1 MQSFRERSGGYHSNQ
16 PCYQQEPHELSRLET
31 YRQHPHHPQPQH
43 PHPSPGPHPGPGPG
57 PGHTRTGYEALSL
70 ANPTSMPPTGGPGT
84 GGGPKDCY
92 SQQAYPG
99 YPGNGGGNGSGNGG
113 SAPSQAKK
121 SYRPSKVP
129 QTNTTQ
135 HLQGPGAYSNHM
147 GPGSYSAQY
156 ISEGHL
162 QQKWE
167 DQAQLAQYDQELIGR
182 MEGSGTPAP
191 GSSQY
196 MDQNMLGHS
205 QTQCHQPST
214 PAYTSPHHQPHPP
227 NPAQSPLMY
236 PQSHLHYPQHSPS
249 PSPYMEK
256 CSPMPHCYKG
266 YNMPTNSQYGRQ
278 MSSNINLKQGGYR
291 PTQNSY
297 SYQQPPSRAYEQ
309 QPPLQAMTNPQ
320 ESHTKYQHYSQPQ
333 QNYCLSDLSVRS
345 PEQYYQTCSP
355 SSSHSPARSVG
366 RSPSY
371 SSTPSPLMT
380 NPESFQYGQP
390 PMTPGAASSSS
401 SSSAGMQDQASTN
414 TMLMPPRSHPSPN
427 VPHAAPHSYTT
438 TPQVPTM
445 KERFSEKL
453 LSNPSLWSLNAL
465 TSQVENI
472 SNNVQQLLLS
482 EALVANKKGSKRS
495 SGGSNSSV
503 GSGASSKKG
512 DEYKSPPYPDSGA
525 GSVGPMQDPYS
536 TPQHQPMPMEL
547 HEGGYSSSSDEQL
560 ERGYYYCGQ
569 GRSPAQAPNNTQQS
583 LDTASSCSMT
593 SPDDMSTRS
602 GDSGLHNL
610 TPDPTRCQS
619 GQGDGMSTPV
629 KSIGD
634 ERSPTSITIPSP
646 MKQERD
652 SPLDIQH
659 ISEPVKE
666 NFEESAWTEK
676 PVDKEEV
683 TTDKNPDLNRD
694 SDMAKSTENLE
705 KWSDEE
711 KCTARYSDLNKDETD
726 KGYCYKETLY
736 QHVQSKYDSDA
747 RDSVEQSPAALSD
760 SSHKEHFVNEMK
772 SEAFKSESPTA
783 SESSVKTL
791 PFVSGGDLEQDQYS
805 TEKDDSSENASP
817 TPLAEV
823 LNESNL
829 DKRESRDEEDEERE
843 DEEEAEE
850 KNEEIQKEKLH
861 TLSPPLSAD
870 EREEL
875 GEGETVSQSSTED
888 HMNNKNVPEKPLGD
902 LCRRTE
908 NQNTELLIDNESAG
922 APSHPNPAAVTA
934 AAGASERESAIGD
947 TAPQPQSSLP
957 VFSAL
962 NDKGTL
968 QARDHIDHSDTKVLE
983 PDSPQLPG
991 KSILP
996 SAPSWADTPPSP
1008 KKGDED
1014 MEPGI
1019 SCASAVT
1026 PLAKPEPVAPS
1037 AQPRAFGR
1045 KHARGR
1051 RRIMQSG
1058 DGIRRQL
1065 SLEREGEK
1073 EQEGAPSPTQKPCMS
1088 PSKTVLFTD
1097 QTDLAH
1103 QESIVSQNPKMLT
1116 DAFRSRMCTRSF
1128 NSLDS
1133 PPKVEPNVKRKP
1145 GPKPGPKPGSKPGPK
1160 PGPKPGAKPGPKP
1173 GPKPGLKPGPKPG
1186 LRPGPKPG
1194 PKPGQKP
1201 VPNEPEVPL
1210 KIETTLRRKPG
1221 PKPGS
1226 KPGAKPGPKPG
1237 PKTGSKQAPKPGPK
1251 AGHKPGPKP
1260 AEILPPAD
1268 TTPLKGSVGRP
1279 KGSVSKVKVVQQEET
1294 TQPLTA
1300 QQSRN
1305 RKSSKA
1311 SISQVNEDVKPV
1323 NQEEKRVNQEEK
1335 APEKES
1341 KNMVLRSRKPS
1352 QEKPSKEKEKNG
1364 GENALPQVV
1373 TEIKASDI
1381 TPKTEVST
1389 LKETITTTPNE
1400 VKNTDVPA
1408 DPPALVAEP
1417 LPTEKSEEKTS
1428 LPLKRKPSP
1437 ELSLTQ
1443 VKKKRGP
1450 KPKSKP
1456 ILPDPAVLEEIV
1468 SPLVGSRRKR
1478 GSAKKASVVTTPTK
1492 DSLPNINETDITTD
1506 TPVVPPQCPTRTKV
1520 LPPRKGR
1527 GQKYE
1532 AMVQKITSPS
1542 LKKHLPI
1549 PQTESNLTDDV
1560 TTKVLSQHALKEG
1573 ETSVLIHG
1581 PEMMEGEE
1589 KSIDS
1594 RQEQYSK
1601 EETAQERKKH
1611 KISQEAS
1618 TQKEVRTGSEEEVVN
1633 KEEMR
1638 QENHKA
1644 GTPQDGEADKVWNSR
1659 DGPVEVKP
1667 QGKSKQ
1673 QASEALPST
1682 ANNSSRTKR
1691 KRWAMVEST
1700 DASVV
1705 ALEADSLIVTT
1716 PRLAKQRAI
1725 KNNHEMHLKQR
1736 RKKRKGQSL
1745 QEETEIVQEI
1755 KVEAAEQQQERV
1767 EEKVNTTESAAPLPI
1782 SQDEIKEAP
1791 QVASTDHIQKPR
1803 RGRKPSTDP
1812 AKRKRS
1818 KSSTEPVPGQ
1828 PLKVHKK
1835 PGPKPGMKDAIEVIE
1850 AVIRAAGCE
1859 SDAKEEREK
1868 EERERGEIEKPDK
1881 QEESVV
1887 GPVVTVSDKKTEIIT
1902 VKRIR
1907 RRPVYQNP
1915 KLSFCPYVRINNS
1928 RDFSSWCAIVNKPED
1943 AVIFQRRRKKGI
1955 LRMRNPFT
1963 VAKVVP
1969 QAAAMLQGPLV
1980 NTHLR
1985 DRCLTCSLCGK
1996 PANYRDLGDL
2006 CGPYYTE
2013 DSVPR
2018 KVLTTSHNESLRIGS
2033 EKTNDNN
2040 NNNNSSNSEESGN
2053 SLKDEGECSTKKE
2066 GNTEALPQE
2075 VSSSSSSSRHH
2086 HWRHRRAERP
2096 ERVGQEGGPRRLTLK
2111 ERFRRMKQLQ
2121 SVSTGASGDQGGS
2134 GSMFQRLQVEAEAK
2148 EHWAHENCAIWT
2160 KGVIMVAGR
2169 LFGLKEAANNS
2180 TQTAA
2185 HSTRMTSPSNVLNM
2199 RTCKIFQYSTTTTT
2213 TTSQPVEN
2221 HLSSKVN
2228 KTNAHSQT
2236 SHQFLKT
2243 WCGLKTDRD
2252 VGWPVGLGEGG
2263 GA

>member
-610 TPDPTRCQS
+610 TPDPTRL
-619 GQGDGMSTPV
+619 

-1594 RQEQYSK
+1594 RQEQYK
-1601 EETAQERKKH
+1601 
-1611 KISQEAS
+1611 
-1618 TQKEVRTGSEEEVVN
+1618 
-1633 KEEMR
+1633 
-1638 QENHKA
+1638 
-1644 GTPQDGEADKVWNSR
+1644 
-1659 DGPVEVKP
+1659 
-1667 QGKSKQ
+1667 
-1673 QASEALPST
+1673 
-1682 ANNSSRTKR
+1682 
-1691 KRWAMVEST
+1691 
-1700 DASVV
+1700 
-1705 ALEADSLIVTT
+1705 
-1716 PRLAKQRAI
+1716 
-1725 KNNHEMHLKQR
+1725 
-1736 RKKRKGQSL
+1736 
-1745 QEETEIVQEI
+1745 
-1755 KVEAAEQQQERV
+1755 
-1767 EEKVNTTESAAPLPI
+1767 EKVNTTESAAPLPI

-1835 PGPKPGMKDAIEVIE
+1835 PGPKPGMKDAI
-1850 AVIRAAGCE
+1850 E

-2053 SLKDEGECSTKKE
+2053 SLKDEGE
-2066 GNTEALPQE
+2066 
-2075 VSSSSSSSRHH
+2075 
-2086 HWRHRRAERP
+2086 
-2096 ERVGQEGGPRRLTLK
+2096 VGQEGGPRRLTLK

-2180 TQTAA
+2180 TQTCQIAGA
-2185 HSTRMTSPSNVLNM
+2185 S
-2199 RTCKIFQYSTTTTT
+2199 
-2213 TTSQPVEN
+2213 
-2221 HLSSKVN
+2221 LSCCWRGCSHKYHYVCAKEIGCTFHEDDFSIKCPKHEVRSLFSLHPALTVSHASK
-2228 KTNAHSQT
+2228 K
-2236 SHQFLKT
+2236 
-2243 WCGLKTDRD
+2243 
-2252 VGWPVGLGEGG
+2252 GEGDTLRKQVS
-2263 GA
+2263 ALLK